1 LASLLSFDKVTL
13 MPPSKPVRS
22 EKTLHD
28 VSHEVGL
35 YPVEAYEF
43 VQQGL
48 AYTVRKIHGACKEQG
63 RVMRHVSG
71 QELCEGIRDFAL
83 NRWGL
88 LARTVLAKWNIRR
101 TNDFG
106 KIVFA
111 MVDNG
116 ILQATEEDT
125 PDDFHNVYDFKRAF
139 EREYRFEKLI

>member
-1 LASLLSFDKVTL
+1 

-22 EKTLHD
+22 EKTLHE

-48 AYTVRKIHGACKEQG
+48 AHTVRKIHGACREDG
-63 RVMRHVSG
+63 RIMHHVSG

-88 LARTVLAKWNIRR
+88 LARTVLAKWNITR
-101 TNDFG
+101 TSDFG
-106 KIVFA
+106 KIVFH

-116 ILQATEEDT
+116 LLQATEDDT
-125 PDDFHNVYDFKRAF
+125 PDDFHDVYDFKRAF